1 MEKIKISDFVER
13 FEALKTDEEKSE
25 MMKSIIVNTYVPF
38 NTKYIYSKLLADKCC
53 YEHVT
58 KTGEDGKPFNEKTGK
73 IKKDSGLQYH
83 LFWRSVIDLYTN
95 LERTDS
101 FVDDY
106 DNLVRTGILPAIV
119 SAIPKGEFDEFNR
132 LCDYAVA
139 DLLYNTNSPETGFTT
154 DKINQDKK
162 LCESKGFIYIET
174 KKIANKINI
183 GFICKNHK
191 NAGVQYM
198 RRGNMNRD
206 NITGCKYCLD
216 NKKYKFSKGEQRI
229 ENFLQDNSYEYIK
242 E

>member
-25 MMKSIIVNTYVPF
+25 MMKLIIVNTYVPF

-139 DLLYNTNSPETGFTT
+139 DLLYNTNSPEAFVSSQIERISTILGAFLNPLGEKLIGVFAGMNAEERAKVL
-154 DKINQDKK
+154 KIAGGLLANDNSKEDSK
-162 LCESKGFIYIET
+162 ENIKEESK
-174 KKIANKINI
+174 
-183 GFICKNHK
+183 
-191 NAGVQYM
+191 
-198 RRGNMNRD
+198 
-206 NITGCKYCLD
+206 
-216 NKKYKFSKGEQRI
+216 
-229 ENFLQDNSYEYIK
+229 
-242 E
+242 